1 MNFFNSET
9 RGNIASTDF
18 FMTGIDP
25 RLMLDGSALID
36 TNSIE
41 YIIPEGTENYIN
53 LADTLDNGGVIF
65 AEFEACV
72 EAYAGGY
79 TPGGHW
85 VFFGPKGQKDGEIS
99 LAEKG
104 KKLYMNLIEYLI
116 TMPAS
121 ENCSS
126 PPPAVSE
133 IRDTI
138 VFSDVTNDPLEPI
151 IIDVEEGYEID
162 DTRGYVRNGE
172 LIIDPTTLPA
182 QPQESGI
189 QVSYGPIAVQANRV
203 YNLSFT
209 GTANQLRPAKII
221 LGTEAEPGLILD
233 VPFIML
239 NSKQKYNFEF
249 AAEEAFITDSAYFYL
264 QLGSSNVTVMID
276 SLGMTEGF
284 PDVEEECFVFE
295 AENFAEQELFSP
307 FEVVEDAQACGG
319 KYIVAYEGGDQSA
332 PSDTGRIVIEFEV
345 KNRAAFVIWWRVIA
359 PSITDDSFWWDMD
372 GFVGRNNLIE
382 ASTEWIWDQV
392 KKDDGGL
399 IDPYIFDLRPGKHT
413 FSIIR
418 RESKTQLDKIFITNQ
433 LSVVPEGCEV
443 CDTVSTGI
451 QLNPDVKG
459 QDVNIYPN
467 PANHQITIETNDEKP
482 GILRI
487 FNISGKLEMTRQIE
501 MRTTMDISNLGGGL
515 YIFEYASD
523 KKVSRQ
529 KIIIY

>member
-1 MNFFNSET
+1 
-9 RGNIASTDF
+9 
-18 FMTGIDP
+18 MTGIDP
-25 RLMLDGSALID
+25 RLMLDGSA
-36 TNSIE
+36 
-41 YIIPEGTENYIN
+41 ENYIN